1 MAIGVRFGAS
11 ATALIIGAG
20 ISPGT
25 LQEGGTSTFTVS
37 TWPSD
42 PYVGEVV
49 HVEITGSGGHTISNP
64 LMSSGENL
72 ADIWVQTDVGES
84 GASFTVGATD
94 KDAETAYGRYFG
106 HAYASSGSKTL
117 TISSWTFG
125 AETDTQTASVTVT
138 DPDTETWDHTY
149 WVDLNGTTTDMPA
162 EDSSNTRV
170 LSYSDWTGEENT
182 TSTSDRVRVLFRGGV
197 THTLTG
203 SNQWTQS
210 AEVVYLDSF
219 GTGRAKILDGT
230 GSFGDSEFIA
240 PRSDVPTN
248 SRIIIA
254 NIDFES
260 TYNPI
265 TGDYGDS
272 DFVAY
277 STAGVVGVAASFWR
291 VTAKGMGKLFKG
303 GGSRLNDKEYKIGC
317 VDTKAEE
324 WRDYGLGFT
333 GSCDSIM
340 VRGCHAIQH
349 PAAGIGDAKT
359 GTNPEYAD
367 HASLRIP
374 RFRVG
379 GISQCNFGSQ
389 NGWSALTPTYG
400 IQPAIRLYMNE
411 NEAGSE
417 FCIIGNYCSGR
428 YLVQYGR
435 ASSSED
441 VQGPAKVLIACN
453 EFDFGRQGAFGIQ
466 CHVGGYYLYS
476 NVFYVPNISSARTS
490 QVYEIAD
497 MRIDSGSGT
506 YNDAG
511 AYTEPAYVGFNTY
524 FSDATSILNHGA
536 SSIATNS
543 ADTSGSLIPNV
554 TVENNQISGDGNTGS
569 YTAASAFARGDS
581 FRPITSGAAV
591 STATTG
597 PPVDL
602 NVNKRSNPT
611 NEGAHHTH
619 GSDVSVTAPTNS
631 VAPTIAANAV
641 TNDYGVSSVGTWSDN
656 QNWMLEFNWEVD
668 GSAAPD
674 SSMTHSAT
682 FTDSTSGDLTCDL
695 VRTNRSGTRSA
706 RATSNTIA
714 I

>member
-1 MAIGVRFGAS
+1 MSHPF
-11 ATALIIGAG
+11 
-20 ISPGT
+20 SPT
-25 LQEGGTSTFTVS
+25 RNRKTYFAPIEFTSSPPSGGTSTFTVS

-72 ADIWVQTDVGES
+72 ADIWVQTDVGEA

-94 KDAETAYGRYFG
+94 KDATIAPGRYFG
-106 HAYASSGSKTL
+106 HAYASAGSKTL

-125 AETDTQTASVTVT
+125 SPTDTQTASVTVT

-162 EDSSNTRV
+162 NDASNTRI
-170 LSYSDWTGEENT
+170 LSYANWTAQENT
-182 TSTSDRVRVLFRGGV
+182 TLTTDRVRVLFRGGV

-203 SNQWTQS
+203 NNQWTQS

-230 GSFGDSEFIA
+230 GTFADSEFIA
-240 PRSDVPTN
+240 PRSNVPAN
-248 SRIIIA
+248 NRIIIK

-277 STAGVVGVAASFWR
+277 STAGVVGAGVSFWR

-303 GGSRLNDKEYKIGC
+303 GGSRLDDKQYKIGC
-317 VDTKAEE
+317 VDVKAEE

-333 GSCDSIM
+333 GSCDSVV
-340 VRGCHAIQH
+340 VRGCEAIQH

-359 GTNPEYAD
+359 GTNPEYPD

-411 NEAGSE
+411 NPVGTE

-428 YLVQYGR
+428 YLVQWGR
-435 ASSSED
+435 ASDSENILN
-441 VQGPAKVLIACN
+441 PAKVLIAAN
-453 EFDFGRQGAFGIQ
+453 NFDFGRQGAFGIQ
-466 CHVGGYYLYS
+466 CHVGGFYLYS

-490 QVYEIAD
+490 QVYEICD
-497 MRIDSGSGT
+497 LRIDSGSGT
-506 YNDAG
+506 IATV
-511 AYTEPAYVGFNTY
+511 AYTEPAYVGHNTY
-524 FSDATSILNHGA
+524 FSDATSSLNHGA
-536 SSIATNS
+536 SAIAVTS
-543 ADTSGSLIPNV
+543 EDTSGALIPDV
-554 TVENNQISGDGNTGS
+554 TKAGNQRSGDGNTGT
-569 YTAASAFARGDS
+569 YIAASAFARGDD

-591 STATTG
+591 STVTTG

-602 NVNKRSNPT
+602 NFNKRSNPT

-631 VAPTIAANAV
+631 ATPTIAANAV
-641 TNDYGVSSVGTWSDN
+641 TNDYGVHNIGTWSDN
-656 QNWMLEFNWEVD
+656 QNWMLEFNWEVN
-668 GSAAPD
+668 GSPAPD

-682 FTDSTSGDLTCDL
+682 FTDATTGNLTCDL
-695 VRTNRSGTRSA
+695 IRTNRSGTRSA